1 MQSRYACLIIAGLIF
16 SLFGDVM
23 LVFINN
29 NNFFKAGLAFFLITQ
44 VIYGAASTVS
54 SGVYV
59 LDYVIVMALMTI
71 LILAYKE
78 LNMDVGNLKI
88 PVLLYVLAITYML
101 SKAISLLYNSNIPF
115 YHAILAASG
124 AFLFFVSD
132 AILAV
137 NKFYRVEFKAFRAI
151 NLITYYLGQ
160 MLIALSI
167 FYLNQ

>member
-1 MQSRYACLIIAGLIF
+1 M
-16 SLFGDVM
+16 
-23 LVFINN
+23 
-29 NNFFKAGLAFFLITQ
+29 
-44 VIYGAASTVS
+44 
-54 SGVYV
+54 

-137 NKFYRVEFKAFRAI
+137 NKFYRVEF
-151 NLITYYLGQ
+151 
-160 MLIALSI
+160 
-167 FYLNQ
+167 